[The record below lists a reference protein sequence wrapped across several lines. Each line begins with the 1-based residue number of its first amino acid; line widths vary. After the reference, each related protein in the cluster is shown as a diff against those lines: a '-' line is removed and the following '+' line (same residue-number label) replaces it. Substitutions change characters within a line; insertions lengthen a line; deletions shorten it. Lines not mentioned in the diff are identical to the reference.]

1 MNIFHTTPW
10 VDLKNFH
17 FLFDIISNNVLNVLH
32 DVKPDVIL
40 NVLLYVTIDVI
51 PDAIPD
57 VIITVI
63 IDAIPDAIPDINID
77 VIFDVLHILYTRFR
91 EKWFLEL
98 LF

>member
-1 MNIFHTTPW
+1 MILSLMFFISL
-10 VDLKNFH
+10 VYV
-17 FLFDIISNNVLNVLH
+17 IIDVPPYIHLNVN
-32 DVKPDVIL
+32 PDDIL
-40 NVLLYVTIDVI
+40 NVLLYVTIDV
-51 PDAIPD
+51 IPD

-77 VIFDVLHILYTRFR
+77 VLHILYTRFR